1 MKKETT
7 DALIIGGGPAGLA
20 AALALAAKGAK
31 CTVVD
36 FRKPPID
43 KPCGEGLMPDSL
55 KELSKL
61 GIEIPSERGFNFDGI
76 KFKRGGNYVESDF
89 PQGKG
94 LGVRRTVLHEALV
107 AKAED
112 TDKISLLWNS
122 RVNVLKPGSALVGD
136 HEISYRW
143 LIGADGMNS
152 AVRKWAKLDVGE
164 SASFRYGFRSHY
176 IIEPWTSRME
186 LHWSDIGQMY
196 VTPISQNEV
205 CVVFLSGDKTLRF
218 DQALRHFPE
227 LQNRLN
233 GAQPSSKLQGA
244 VTANRMLRSAASGQ
258 TALIGDASGSV
269 DAITGEG
276 LALSFRQSFALADA
290 IEQGDLAVYA
300 NAHKSLAQL
309 PTRMAQLMLLLDRLP
324 GLQSRIIQALS
335 ITPDA
340 FGHLLGAHVGHHSLP
355 QTICREVPKVAWNLL
370 RVNGNDQGDSN
381 QFPIL
386 SSKGVVHHEVPKIA
400 YR

>member
-20 AALALAAKGAK
+20 AALAFAAKGIK
-31 CTVVD
+31 STVVD

-61 GIEIPSERGFNFDGI
+61 GVEIPSNNGFNFDGI
-76 KFKRGGNYVESDF
+76 KFKRGDNFVESDF

-94 LGVRRTVLHEALV
+94 LGVRRKVLHEALV
-107 AKAED
+107 EKAER
-112 TDKISLLWNS
+112 TDNISLLWNS
-122 RVNVLKPGSALVGD
+122 RVNLLKPDGALIGD
-136 HEISYRW
+136 SEISYRW

-152 AVRKWAKLDVGE
+152 TVRKWAKLDVGE

-176 IIEPWTSRME
+176 LIEPWTSRME

-233 GAQPSSKLQGA
+233 GAQQSSKLQGA
-244 VTANRMLRSAASGQ
+244 ITANRMLRSAASGR

-290 IEQGDLAVYA
+290 IAQDDLSVYA
-300 NAHKSLAQL
+300 KVHKSLAQL
-309 PTRMAQLMLLLDRLP
+309 PTRMARLMLLLDRLP
-324 GLQSRIIQALS
+324 ALQSRIIQALS
-335 ITPDA
+335 MTPET
-340 FGHLLGAHVGHHSLP
+340 FGNLLGAHVGHQSLP
-355 QTICREVPKVAWNLL
+355 LTICREVPKVAWNLL
-370 RVNGNDQGDSN
+370 RADGNDHSYSN
-381 QFPIL
+381 QFPVL
-386 SSKGVVHHEVPKIA
+386 PSQGVVHHEVTKIA